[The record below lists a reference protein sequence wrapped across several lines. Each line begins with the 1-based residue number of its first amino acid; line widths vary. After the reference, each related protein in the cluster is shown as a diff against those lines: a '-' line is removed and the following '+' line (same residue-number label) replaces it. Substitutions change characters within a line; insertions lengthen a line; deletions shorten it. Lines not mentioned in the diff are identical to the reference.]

1 MKQIPKLMKPAKYI
15 LATFLSLSLLGLVSS
30 CDSVLDEQPY
40 SQLSDAQ
47 FWKTNADA
55 ESGVSAIYDAM
66 QKTYNSKYYA
76 WGEFRADN
84 FVASATPSADGL
96 ELLTNSLSAANS
108 GTLRWNNFYLII
120 ARANIAIEKIP
131 QIPGYNKQLL
141 AEAHAIRAYAYFH
154 AIRVWG
160 DVPLFTEAITGLDQ
174 EILKPKTKAS
184 EILNNVILPDIEKAE
199 QLMVQTVNPFRFSKA
214 SLYAFQGEV
223 FMYLKDFTKA
233 KAALTRLVGLNAF
246 SLATTR
252 DVWAKMFLN
261 DPGQG
266 GKFMTG
272 PELIFSIKYSV
283 TEDSDR
289 SGIYSVFFAGLPTY
303 YISPALETRWLA
315 EFPVDSLGWVT
326 RYPTF
331 VPKTKGPDGKPIYGD
346 WRYLESREA
355 GREIGLARLAKY
367 TKTNISPSFDD
378 SNIHVFR
385 YANSLL
391 LLGEAE
397 NQLGNSAKAIEYV
410 NQVRTARQLPLA
422 KATDYT
428 TKAAVENLIL
438 NERQLELIG
447 EGVRWWD
454 LRRTGKAVEV
464 MGPINGQTEAK
475 LLFPIFDKHLIDNPL
490 LTQTTG
496 Y

>member
-1 MKQIPKLMKPAKYI
+1 MKLLNYLSISI
-15 LATFLSLSLLGLVSS
+15 LTLSLLAVVSS
-30 CDSVLDEQPY
+30 CENVLEEQPY

-84 FVASATPSADGL
+84 FVASPTPNADGL
-96 ELLTNSLSAANS
+96 ELLTNSISAANA
-108 GTLRWNNFYLII
+108 TALRWNNFYLII

-141 AEAHAIRAYAYFH
+141 AEAYAIRAYAYFH

-174 EILKPKTKAS
+174 EVLKPRTKAS
-184 EILNNVILPDIEKAE
+184 EILNNVILPDMAKAE
-199 QLMVQTVNPFRFSKA
+199 ELMVQTINQFRFSKA

-223 FMYLKDFTKA
+223 FMYLKDYTKA
-233 KAALTRLVGLNAF
+233 KAALTRLVDLNAF
-246 SLATTR
+246 SLTTTR
-252 DVWAKMFLN
+252 DAWAKMFLN
-261 DPGQG
+261 DQALG

-272 PELIFSIKYSV
+272 PELIFSIKYSL

-303 YISPALETRWLA
+303 LISPALETRWVT

-326 RYPTF
+326 KYPNF
-331 VPKTKGPDGKPIYGD
+331 IPKTKGPDGKPIYGD

-355 GREIGLARLAKY
+355 GREIGMARLAKY
-367 TKTNISPSFDD
+367 AKINYSPSFDD
-378 SNIHVFR
+378 SDIHVFR

-397 NQLGNSAKAIEYV
+397 NQLGNSAKGIEYV
-410 NQVRTARQLPLA
+410 NQLRTARQLPLV
-422 KATDYT
+422 KAADYT

-438 NERQLELIG
+438 DERQLELLG

-475 LLFPIFDKHLIDNPL
+475 LLFPIYDKHLIDNPK
-490 LTQTTG
+490 LTQTPG

>member
-1 MKQIPKLMKPAKYI
+1 MKLAKQITVVL
-15 LATFLSLSLLGLVSS
+15 LTLSLMGSISS
-30 CDSVLDEQPY
+30 CENILDEQPY

-55 ESGVSAIYDAM
+55 ESGVAAIYDAM

-96 ELLTNSLSAANS
+96 ELLTNSISAANS
-108 GTLRWNNFYLII
+108 AALRWNNFYLMI

-131 QIPGYNKQLL
+131 QIPGYSRQLL

-160 DVPLFTEAITGLDQ
+160 DVPMFTEAVTGLDQ
-174 EILKPKTKAS
+174 EILKPKTKAT
-184 EILNNVILPDIEKAE
+184 EILNNVILPDLEKAD
-199 QLMVQTVNPFRFSKA
+199 QLMVQTVNPYRFSKA

-223 FMYLKDFTKA
+223 FMYLKDFAKA
-233 KAALTRLVGLNAF
+233 KAALTRLLNLNTF

-252 DVWAKMFLN
+252 ETWAKMFLN

-272 PELIFSIKYSV
+272 PELIFSIKYSL

-303 YISPALETRWLA
+303 YISPALEARWIS
-315 EFPVDSLGWVT
+315 EFPLDSLGWVT
-326 RYPTF
+326 MYPTF
-331 VPKTKGPDGKPIYGD
+331 APKTKGLDGKPIYGD

-355 GREIGLARLAKY
+355 GRQIGLARLAKY
-367 TKTNISPSFDD
+367 TKTNINVSFDD

-397 NQLGNSAKAIEYV
+397 NQLGNSAKAIDYV
-410 NQVRTARQLPLA
+410 NQVRTARQLPLV
-422 KATDYT
+422 KASDYT
-428 TKAAVENLIL
+428 TKVAIENLIL

-447 EGVRWWD
+447 EGARWWD

-475 LLFPIFDKHLIDNPL
+475 LFFPIFDKHLIDNPK
-490 LTQTTG
+490 LTQTEG

>member
-1 MKQIPKLMKPAKYI
+1 MKPYKYASI
-15 LATFLSLSLLGLVSS
+15 LLLCLALLGITSS
-30 CDSVLDEQPY
+30 CESILDEQPF

-55 ESGVSAIYDAM
+55 ESGVAAIYDAM

-84 FVASATPSADGL
+84 FVASSTPSADGL
-96 ELLTNSLSAANS
+96 ELLTNSLSAANA

-120 ARANIAIEKIP
+120 SRSNIAIEKIP
-131 QIPGYNKQLL
+131 QIPGYSRQLL
-141 AEAHAIRAYAYFH
+141 AEAYAIRAYAYFH

-174 EILKPKTKAS
+174 EILKSKTNGT
-184 EILNNVILPDIEKAE
+184 EIMTSVILPDLEKAE
-199 QLMVQTVNPFRFSKA
+199 QLMVQTVNPHRFSKA

-223 FMYLKDFTKA
+223 YMYLQDFAKA

-246 SLATTR
+246 SLTTTR
-252 DVWAKMFLN
+252 EAWAKMFLN

-272 PELIFSIKYSV
+272 PELIFSIRYNV
-283 TEDSDR
+283 TEDTDR
-289 SGIYSVFFAGLPTY
+289 SGIYSVFFAGLPNY
-303 YISPALETRWLA
+303 YIAPALENRWLA

-326 RYPTF
+326 RYPNF
-331 VPKTKGPDGKPIYGD
+331 APKTKGIDGKPVYGD

-355 GREIGLARLAKY
+355 GRQIGLARLAKY
-367 TKTNISPSFDD
+367 TKTNLSPSFDD
-378 SNIHVFR
+378 SDIHVFR

-397 NQLGNSAKAIEYV
+397 NQLGNAAKAIEYV
-410 NQVRTARQLPLA
+410 NQVRTARQLPLV
-422 KATDYT
+422 KASDYT

-454 LRRTGKAVEV
+454 LRRTGKTVEV

-475 LLFPIFDKHLIDNPL
+475 LLFPIFDKHLIDNPK
-490 LTQTTG
+490 LTQTPG